1 MALDMYQVVE
11 KERALAEK
19 ERLGRRDEK
28 HRRNKAKRIARCE
41 AASANEPAEEKSAA
55 TTG

>member
-1 MALDMYQVVE
+1 MTLDMYQVVE

-28 HRRNKAKRIARCE
+28 HRKNKAKRIARCE
-41 AASANEPAEEKSAA
+41 AASANKPAEDTQAA
-55 TTG
+55 MTG